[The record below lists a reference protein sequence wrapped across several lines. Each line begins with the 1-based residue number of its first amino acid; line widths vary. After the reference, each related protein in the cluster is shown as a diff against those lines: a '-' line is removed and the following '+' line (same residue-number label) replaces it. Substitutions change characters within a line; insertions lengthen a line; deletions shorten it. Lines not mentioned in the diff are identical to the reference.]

1 MSFALAAFRSRQ
13 YNAGAMERLPREC
26 PSDSGRPWRVLFPVA
41 LALLACAGILLL
53 PGLWLPA
60 GPRRGVA
67 IGCAAVILWMAPA
80 LPLPIGSLVILLLLG
95 LLRGELPLAQ
105 VLQGFSSPVIFF
117 LLGVLAIG
125 SATVKTGLAWRLLGL
140 LLGRGSR
147 GPWAMFRRLLCSLP
161 LQPILIPS
169 AITRNAILVPAFQQF
184 FGRIRLPPRSG
195 IARATFLGLGTLNA
209 MASSAFLTGGLVPI
223 TSSTL
228 LGGFTWTRWFLLL
241 SVPYFSLIL
250 VGGVVLWALYGRGPE
265 KEPPGWGM
273 GEIAGRLSRDERRVL
288 GVLVPT
294 ILLWLTDALHGLSP
308 ALPALF
314 AGTLLYLPGTGVL
327 SWRDLDRDGPLS
339 LLVTVGTALSL
350 AQFLTTSGAP
360 RWAADQLLASGV
372 REFLPLVVWVTLLVL
387 LITIVHLGVPNLSGA
402 IALLIPVVGP
412 LAAAVG
418 ISPLAS
424 GLMVTIV
431 VDTVILYPAQTTT
444 ILLSHSTG
452 QLETG
457 DVVRF
462 GLIMCG
468 VTVAMMNLVILPY
481 WRLLG
486 AL

>member
-1 MSFALAAFRSRQ
+1 MA
-13 YNAGAMERLPREC
+13 
-26 PSDSGRPWRVLFPVA
+26 V
-41 LALLACAGILLL
+41 
-53 PGLWLPA
+53 
-60 GPRRGVA
+60 
-67 IGCAAVILWMAPA
+67 GCAAVILWMAPA
-80 LPLPIGSLVILLLLG
+80 LPLPVGSLFILLLLG
-95 LLRGELPLAQ
+95 LLRGEMPLPQ
-105 VLQGFSSPVIFF
+105 VFQGFSSPVIFF

-140 LLGRGSR
+140 LLGRGR
-147 GPWAMFRRLLCSLP
+147 GGPWAMFRRLLCSLP

-184 FGRIRLPPRSG
+184 FDRTGLLARSG
-195 IARATFLGLGTLNA
+195 IARATFLTLGVLNA

-228 LGGFTWTRWFLLL
+228 LGGFTWTRWFLLM

-250 VGGVVLWALYGRGPE
+250 LGGVVLWVLYGRGPG

-273 GEIAGRLSRDERRVL
+273 EDPPGRLSRDERRVL
-288 GVLVPT
+288 GALVPT

-327 SWRDLDRDGPLS
+327 SWRDLDRDGPLT

-350 AQFLTTSGAP
+350 AQFLTASGAP
-360 RWAADQLLASGV
+360 QWAADRLLASGV
-372 REFLPLVVWVTLLVL
+372 RELVPLAAWVALLVL
-387 LITIVHLGVPNLSGA
+387 LITGVHLGVPNLSGA

-444 ILLSHSTG
+444 VLLAHSTG

-457 DVVRF
+457 DVLRF
-462 GLIMCG
+462 GLIMLG

-486 AL
+486 VL